1 MLVAADGPLI
11 LFTFQN
17 KDSDMNDLLLSRQ
30 ALFHINHEEAR
41 SQHQYFVLFHA
52 ECMWLKRHL
61 YVRVKPNISWMLSS
75 RLNFRV
81 GGVAVALQVLL
92 L

>member
-30 ALFHINHEEAR
+30 ALFYINHEEAR

-52 ECMWLKRHL
+52 ESCGL
-61 YVRVKPNISWMLSS
+61 SDTSMLGSS
-75 RLNFRV
+75 QTFPGCYLLVSTSELV
-81 GGVAVALQVLL
+81 G
-92 L
+92 